1 MLVVI
6 VILMVMRLAL
16 AMKQTG
22 DGNGDCNGD
31 ADRAEQHLAS
41 GLSSAMTPDLLE
53 TRSSRCILSAPLP
66 KDGRKAKKPGKKTSN
81 RRESSEV
88 GHHWKHPKPSPNPQQ
103 QAPGSGLP
111 SGTSSP
117 AGMGNASATARIR
130 LRDAVGASWGRV
142 YGLSLAEG
150 LSRYA

>member
-1 MLVVI
+1 
-6 VILMVMRLAL
+6 
-16 AMKQTG
+16 MKQTG

-53 TRSSRCILSAPLP
+53 TRNSRCILSAPLP
-66 KDGRKAKKPGKKTSN
+66 KDGRKAKKPGSNTSN
-81 RRESSEV
+81 RTESSEI
-88 GHHWKHPKPSPNPQQ
+88 GHPLETPQAVPKSANQL
-103 QAPGSGLP
+103 APGSGLP